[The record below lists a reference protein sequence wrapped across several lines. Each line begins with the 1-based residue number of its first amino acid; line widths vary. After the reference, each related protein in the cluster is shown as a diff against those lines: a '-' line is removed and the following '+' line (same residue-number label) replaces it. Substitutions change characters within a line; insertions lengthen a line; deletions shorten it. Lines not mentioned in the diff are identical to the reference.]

1 MDLLFLNRPC
11 IMTITID
18 GMIGYVHGEI
28 ASITM
33 EQMLFMLLVLC
44 ILKITLESTIVGLAG
59 RD

>member
-1 MDLLFLNRPC
+1 
-11 IMTITID
+11 MTITID

>member
-1 MDLLFLNRPC
+1 
-11 IMTITID
+11 MTITID

-33 EQMLFMLLVLC
+33 EQMLFMLLVPG
-44 ILKITLESTIVGLAG
+44 ILKKTLESTIAGLVG